1 MYCISEL
8 IHKNKGDYS
17 SRKALLDKQIDVLIE
32 IISIKEK
39 YQGFLLLPDF
49 EALIEE
55 NQYSK
60 EEFKNI
66 KDKMFNLLNNCIIK
80 DNLPMYYTLIN
91 NLNEVI
97 SGTEQRQKNIQ
108 EELIDIYIASIF
120 RTRSLVNK
128 QYLEITF
135 QLFENIIKDM
145 DCKRKI
151 STNLG
156 DYIITNISNIA
167 QNGNKDNHTVIIKSI
182 DLLYSF
188 LDEKEQLSFVVSSA
202 EKKKSYI
209 ELCLISVLIVSKI
222 ILRKD

>member
-1 MYCISEL
+1 
-8 IHKNKGDYS
+8 
-17 SRKALLDKQIDVLIE
+17 
-32 IISIKEK
+32 
-39 YQGFLLLPDF
+39 
-49 EALIEE
+49 
-55 NQYSK
+55 
-60 EEFKNI
+60 
-66 KDKMFNLLNNCIIK
+66 
-80 DNLPMYYTLIN
+80 
-91 NLNEVI
+91 
-97 SGTEQRQKNIQ
+97 
-108 EELIDIYIASIF
+108 
-120 RTRSLVNK
+120 
-128 QYLEITF
+128 
-135 QLFENIIKDM
+135 M